1 MAFPAKFYR
10 ATKALAMAAFFL
22 LVAAACSAEV
32 YEDDPVE
39 VVVTDGNEVS
49 ETYEEIIVEI
59 KGAVARP
66 GVYSIP
72 KDKRL
77 NDLLELAGGKT
88 DLSDMRSV
96 NLAKKLRDGESY
108 VIPAVGED
116 PLPSSMPSDE
126 EGKLDVNTATR
137 EQLMEVPGIGP
148 ATADNI
154 LRKRDELGG
163 FKTIEGLLDVDRIG
177 DKTLE
182 KLKEYLEVG

>member
-1 MAFPAKFYR
+1 MAFPEKVL
-10 ATKALAMAAFFL
+10 KAMKVSALSAIML
-22 LVAAACSAEV
+22 LSCSACSADV
-32 YEDDPVE
+32 YDDPVE
-39 VVVTDGNEVS
+39 VVVTEGDEV
-49 ETYEEIIVEI
+49 EKMIEEIIVEI

-66 GVYSIP
+66 GVYSIS

-96 NLAKKLRDGESY
+96 NLAKKLKDGESY
-108 VIPAVGED
+108 VIPAVGEE
-116 PLPSSMPSDE
+116 PLPSDEPSDE

-154 LRKRDELGG
+154 LRKREELGE
-163 FKTIEGLLDVDRIG
+163 FKTIEDLLEVDRIG

>member
-1 MAFPAKFYR
+1 MA
-10 ATKALAMAAFFL
+10 L
-22 LVAAACSAEV
+22 LVRFLKIIETVALSSVLLFFASACSMDV
-32 YEDDPVE
+32 YEEDPVK
-39 VVVTDGNEVS
+39 VVVTEGSGTNVLTED
-49 ETYEEIIVEI
+49 IIVEI

-77 NDLLELAGGKT
+77 NDLLLLAGGNT
-88 DLSDMRSV
+88 DQSDMRSV
-96 NLAKKLRDGESY
+96 NLAKKLKDGESY
-108 VIPAVGED
+108 VIPIIGEE
-116 PLPSSMPSDE
+116 PQPSSPAPDE
-126 EGKLDVNTATR
+126 TGKLDVNTATR

-154 LRKRDELGG
+154 LKKRDELGE
-163 FKTIEGLLDVDRIG
+163 FRTIEDLLEVDRIG

>member
-1 MAFPAKFYR
+1 MAFPERVF
-10 ATKALAMAAFFL
+10 KAIKV
-22 LVAAACSAEV
+22 VALSAIMMFASSACSTEV

-39 VVVTDGNEVS
+39 VVVTDGTEVS
-49 ETYEEIIVEI
+49 DETEEIIVEI

-88 DLSDMRSV
+88 DISDMRSV

-108 VIPAVGED
+108 IIPAIGED
-116 PLPSSMPSDE
+116 PLPQEVPSDE
-126 EGKLDVNTATR
+126 AWKLDVNTATR

-154 LRKRDELGG
+154 LRKRDELGE
-163 FKTIEGLLDVDRIG
+163 FKTIEDLLEVDRIG

>member
-1 MAFPAKFYR
+1 MAYPVTFFKIIE
-10 ATKALAMAAFFL
+10 TMALSAIL
-22 LVAAACSAEV
+22 LFSASACSADV
-32 YEDDPVE
+32 YEEDPVE
-39 VVVTDGNEVS
+39 VVVTEGNGTNEL
-49 ETYEEIIVEI
+49 TEEIIVEI

-77 NDLLELAGGKT
+77 NDLLMLAGGNT
-88 DLSDMRSV
+88 EQSDMRSV
-96 NLAKKLRDGESY
+96 NLAKKLKDGESY
-108 VIPAVGED
+108 VIPIIGEE
-116 PLPSSMPSDE
+116 PQPSSPASDE
-126 EGKLDVNTATR
+126 PGKLDVNTATR

-154 LRKRDELGG
+154 LRKRDELGE
-163 FKTIEGLLDVDRIG
+163 FKAIEDLLEVDRIG

>member
-1 MAFPAKFYR
+1 MAFPEKIL
-10 ATKALAMAAFFL
+10 KALKL
-22 LVAAACSAEV
+22 LTLSAILLFAPSACSAEI

-39 VVVTDGNEVS
+39 VVVTDGDEVD
-49 ETYEEIIVEI
+49 ELMEEIIVEI

-88 DLSDMRSV
+88 DMSDMRSV

-108 VIPAVGED
+108 VIPAVGEE
-116 PLPSSMPSDE
+116 PLPSEASSDE
-126 EGKLDVNTATR
+126 AGKLDVNTATR

-154 LRKRDELGG
+154 LKKRDELGE
-163 FKTIEGLLDVDRIG
+163 FKTIEDLLEVDRIG